1 MAIRAVWHT
10 PGSAARGLIYW
21 ALDLW
26 PYINGK
32 AIVNG
37 VNLAGLEA
45 SDMLD
50 VIHYFFEEDI
60 RDLNKEQIEYNNSVR
75 DSIYKNLYEGKYKRV
90 FAKTRSSNS
99 YDFDEELSAEEKPEP
114 VKPFNPRSKK
124 TKDYMAPS
132 PVFNNPDKP
141 FGNILEEP
149 LN

>member
-1 MAIRAVWHT
+1 M
-10 PGSAARGLIYW
+10 
-21 ALDLW
+21 
-26 PYINGK
+26 
-32 AIVNG
+32 NG

-60 RDLNKEQIEYNNSVR
+60 RDLAKEQIEHNNSVR
-75 DSIYKNLYEGKYKRV
+75 DSIYENLYEGKYKRV
-90 FAKTRSSNS
+90 FAKTKSSTS

-114 VKPFNPRSKK
+114 IKPFNPRSEK
-124 TKDYMAPS
+124 TKNYMAPT

-141 FGNILEEP
+141 FGNTLEEP